1 MTAGFAHPWLLLLLL
16 PLLPG
21 AFWLYRRRK
30 SHSLLYSSLKLLPQ
44 QHVRTWRHYAVM
56 LLPAIFIAGL
66 AMMILALARP
76 RSTLTRVTRTR
87 DVVAIYMVVDTSGS
101 MEALDM
107 SIMRNGR
114 IITER
119 TRLDAVKDEFARFIE
134 RRPDDLIGLISFG
147 GYAYTRAPLT
157 SDHRAIMQILENVNL
172 PTPVRDARGQ
182 VVNQAEFMTAIGDAL
197 ATASARMQDV
207 DVATKIIV
215 LLSDGESNYG
225 IIEPETATQMAK
237 ALGIR
242 VYAIGVGLP
251 DQAVPVRHTDRF
263 GRSGITQARYEM
275 DEEAL
280 RRIAEETGGRYFS
293 AYDAQGLEN
302 AITAIDELERTT
314 IQEDVYEEYD
324 EWFARLLWPGTL
336 LVFLAMTLHAAIAR
350 HAI

>member
-1 MTAGFAHPWLLLLLL
+1 MTAGFANPWLLLLLL

-21 AFWLYRRRK
+21 VFWLYRRRRA
-30 SHSLLYSSLKLLPQ
+30 HSLLYSSLTLLPP
-44 QHVRTWRHYAVM
+44 QHARTWRHYAVM

-76 RSTLTRVTRTR
+76 RSTLTRITRTR

-107 SIMRNGR
+107 SIMRDGR

-119 TRLDAVKDEFARFIE
+119 TRLDAVKEEFTRFIE
-134 RRPDDLIGLISFG
+134 RRPDDLIGLISFA

-157 SDHRAIMQILENVNL
+157 SDHRAIMRVLDDVKL

-197 ATASARMQDV
+197 ATACARMQDV
-207 DVATKIIV
+207 EVATRIIV

-225 IIEPETATQMAK
+225 IIEPEAATQMAQT
-237 ALGIR
+237 LGIR
-242 VYAIGVGLP
+242 VYSIGVGVP
-251 DQAVPVRHTDRF
+251 DQAAPIRRTDRF
-263 GRSGITQARYEM
+263 GRSVITHAQYEM
-275 DEEAL
+275 DEAAL
-280 RRIAEETGGRYFS
+280 RRIAEKTGGRYFS
-293 AYDAQGLEN
+293 AYDAQGLEK

-314 IQEDVYEEYD
+314 VQEDVYEEYD

-336 LVFLAMTLHAAIAR
+336 LVFFAMTMHAAITR